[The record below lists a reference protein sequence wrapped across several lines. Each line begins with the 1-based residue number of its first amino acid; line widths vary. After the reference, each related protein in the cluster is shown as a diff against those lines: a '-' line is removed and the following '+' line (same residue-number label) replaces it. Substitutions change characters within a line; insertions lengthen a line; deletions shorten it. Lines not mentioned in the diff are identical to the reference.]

1 MKKLKDIRDN
11 SEKLRKEKER
21 GSEILVKNFYE
32 LNIKKK
38 ILKLFVKNFDIT
50 IKKQINISMKIKNKK
65 NLYLKKLFFYYISM
79 YLEIEKDRI
88 FLIYANVDKKRQVNQ
103 KI

>member
-1 MKKLKDIRDN
+1 MKKLKDIRDI

-21 GSEILVKNFYE
+21 GRKILVKNFYE

-38 ILKLFVKNFDIT
+38 ILNLFVKNFDIT
-50 IKKQINISMKIKNKK
+50 IRKQINISMKIENKND
-65 NLYLKKLFFYYISM
+65 LYLKKLFFYYIKM

-88 FLIYANVDKKRQVNQ
+88 FLIYANIDKKRQVKQ